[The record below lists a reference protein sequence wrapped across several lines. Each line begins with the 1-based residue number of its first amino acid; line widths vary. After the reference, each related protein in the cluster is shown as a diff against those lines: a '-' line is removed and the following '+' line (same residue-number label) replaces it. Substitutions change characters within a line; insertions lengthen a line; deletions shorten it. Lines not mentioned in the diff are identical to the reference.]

1 MRILLDTHLLLWA
14 VADSKRLPAPV
25 REAFQDPVNALFC
38 SVASLWEIAIKS
50 MLRRADFS
58 IDVHAFRLALQT
70 MMIDE
75 LPIAGN
81 HIEALLALPDVHRD
95 PFDRMLVAQSSA
107 EPMSLWTNDRLV
119 AQYSDSIRLI
129 G

>member
-1 MRILLDTHLLLWA
+1 
-14 VADSKRLPAPV
+14 
-25 REAFQDPVNALFC
+25 
-38 SVASLWEIAIKS
+38 
-50 MLRRADFS
+50 
-58 IDVHAFRLALQT
+58 
-70 MMIDE
+70 
-75 LPIAGN
+75 
-81 HIEALLALPDVHRD
+81 LLALPDVHRD